1 MFFENVERNLL
12 EASHD
17 FDVKM
22 MKVSAFFEAAMR
34 EAEIKYAE
42 ADMEYATES
51 VGDYEYA
58 AMYEEAG
65 EKISERF
72 VNAVKKLIEAIREF
86 FAKIKEKIVAL
97 YRDSKISALV
107 TKAKEKMRLNPFLK
121 RQKVQ
126 EVPDVDAICEVY
138 EEEQK
143 QLNKDAAAA
152 STDNFD
158 EDEFDERRTK
168 FEIQADKVE
177 EAVMECTTSDLV
189 NELDEG
195 IKTMDR
201 VSNEGRE
208 TTESIKSK
216 SKKVGSDENK
226 LLKVL
231 KAIGSTVKAKVSAVI
246 RAVTKIAKLVKW
258 AVSTAIEK
266 VKDGTVSDA
275 INAAGVGAAEY
286 TKRAHPK
293 QYYAAKAAGKKARK
307 NYESRRNARAAV
319 AAMADEEV
327 SESYYSAD
335 DYLDNIMESVINN
348 KSYDDSD
355 YDDLYESSYD
365 SFEDDEFD
373 VDSFLD

>member
-121 RQKVQ
+121 RQRVQ
-126 EVPDVDAICEVY
+126 DVPDVDAICEVY

-143 QLNKDAAAA
+143 QLNRDAAAA

-177 EAVMECTTSDLV
+177 DATMECTSSDLV
-189 NELDEG
+189 NELDDG

-201 VSNEGRE
+201 VSNEGKE

-246 RAVTKIAKLVKW
+246 RAVSKIAK
-258 AVSTAIEK
+258 I
-266 VKDGTVSDA
+266 VKDVLSGPIGRA
-275 INAAGVGAAEY
+275 IDRNAAKKVEEDEYKALTNPKYAARRSAKRAGEAEY
-286 TKRAHPK
+286 ERR
-293 QYYAAKAAGKKARK
+293 QAARKAKKAQ
-307 NYESRRNARAAV
+307 
-319 AAMADEEV
+319 V
-327 SESYYSAD
+327 SESYSSAD
-335 DYLDNIMESVINN
+335 DYLDNIMESVITNGN
-348 KSYDDSD
+348 YYDDSD
-355 YDDLYESSYD
+355 YDDLYESYYD
-365 SFEDDEFD
+365 SYEDDEFD

>member
-121 RQKVQ
+121 RQKVH

-177 EAVMECTTSDLV
+177 DATMECTTSDLV

-246 RAVTKIAKLVKW
+246 RAVTRIAKLVRE
-258 AVSTAIEK
+258 AVSNFVDKAKDATA
-266 VKDGTVSDA
+266 
-275 INAAGVGAAEY
+275 AAGAGLDEY
-286 TKRAHPK
+286 TKRTHPK
-293 QYYAAKAAGKKARK
+293 QYRAAKAAGKRAK
-307 NYESRRNARAAV
+307 NEYNARRSAKAA
-319 AAMADEEV
+319 AAEV

-365 SFEDDEFD
+365 NFEDDEFD